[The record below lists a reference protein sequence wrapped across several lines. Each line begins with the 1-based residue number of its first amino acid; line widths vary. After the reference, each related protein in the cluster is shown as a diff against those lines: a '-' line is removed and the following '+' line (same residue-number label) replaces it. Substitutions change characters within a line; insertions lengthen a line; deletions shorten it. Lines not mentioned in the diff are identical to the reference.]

1 MQEKNTGSRIL
12 INIPLRIYLL
22 QKLLVS
28 TKEIQKSYNLFT
40 MNDPFKDL
48 INLKEASIISG
59 LSSDHLRQLMEKGT
73 IAGKKMGRDWIT
85 TDYYV
90 VEYIKKKNRP
100 LY

>member
-1 MQEKNTGSRIL
+1 M

-22 QKLLVS
+22 QKLLVL

-59 LSSDHLRQLMEKGT
+59 LSSDHLRRLMEKGT

-85 TDYYV
+85 ADFYV